1 MITKPFVCVLLGLC
15 AAAASA
21 GAAEPACVS
30 LTGGWVRLPPPGMT
44 MAAGYGTIRNDCKAA
59 VTVVGVG
66 SKASDDVSLHET
78 TMADGV
84 SRMRAVETLAIA
96 PGGTAELKPGGLH
109 LMLMEP
115 VRQLKE
121 GEQLP
126 VRFSLEDGRKVD
138 STLQL
143 RRSSP

>member
-66 SKASDDVSLHET
+66 SKAFDDVSLHET
-78 TMADGV
+78 TLADGV
-84 SRMRAVETLAIA
+84 SRMRAVETLPIA
-96 PGGTAELKPGGLH
+96 PGKEVTLKPGGLH

-115 VRQLKE
+115 VVKVTE
-121 GEQLP
+121 GAELP
-126 VRFSLEDGRKVD
+126 VRLSLQDGRKVD
-138 STLQL
+138 GTLKV
-143 RRSSP
+143 RR